1 MRRLVI
7 LAIPAVLAL
16 SACGADPYNTGDC
29 GTVVHHHVIHHTGTH
44 RVVTRHQRV
53 TIKSARRHV
62 SLSKSTR
69 KR

>member
-16 SACGADPYNTGDC
+16 SACSADPYNTGD
-29 GTVVHHHVIHHTGTH
+29 GVTVVHHHVIHHTTTRH
-44 RVVTRHQRV
+44 VVTHHHRV
-53 TIKSARRHV
+53 TIKPARRHV

-69 KR
+69 RR